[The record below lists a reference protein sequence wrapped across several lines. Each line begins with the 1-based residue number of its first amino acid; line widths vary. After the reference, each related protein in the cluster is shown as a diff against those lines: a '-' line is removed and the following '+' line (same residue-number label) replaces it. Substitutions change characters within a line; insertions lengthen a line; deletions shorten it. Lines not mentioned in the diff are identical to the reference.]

1 MPHYK
6 SSMILVIRHHS
17 ASILQVRKT
26 RDMKLFVVLAAV
38 VSVALA
44 DECPPCPTPEETG
57 ASCRD
62 FEMLC
67 QRDPG
72 PGAAA
77 CECPRS
83 GNLLFC
89 IIFAFCKKIN
99 L

>member
-1 MPHYK
+1 
-6 SSMILVIRHHS
+6 MILVIRHHS
-17 ASILQVRKT
+17 AFILQVRKT

-44 DECPPCPTPEETG
+44 DECAPCPTPEETG
-57 ASCRD
+57 ANCRE

-67 QRDPG
+67 ANTGDHPG
-72 PGAAA
+72 PRPLPAA
-77 CECPRS
+77 CECPQS

-89 IIFAFCKKIN
+89 IISAFCKKIN